1 MIFKEYPDFITS
13 IEHADVLTD
22 CIYQSRWRF
31 GQVSDDTIEPNY
43 PMWFQNYYNIKTMD
57 FVDTCPAIAK
67 TITERFQDLLPDDYL
82 LVRSMA
88 SANTFGLD
96 GDYHTD
102 WPHPDVSVTGVLYT
116 DKEWERNWGG
126 ETLFAHPD
134 IDGDKHSRLYA
145 SEYQP
150 CKLITFDSSIPHI
163 GKGPQRRCK
172 EMRSVLAFQAV
183 QKDALKERLGKK
195 DIAKT

>member
-1 MIFKEYPDFITS
+1 MIFKEYKDWIDDN
-13 IEHADVLTD
+13 EHVDVLTQ
-22 CIYQSRWRF
+22 IVYQPKWRF

-96 GDYHTD
+96 GDFHTD
-102 WPHPDVSVTGVLYT
+102 WPHPDVSITGVLYT
-116 DKEWERNWGG
+116 DKTWERNWGG
-126 ETLFAHPD
+126 ETLFAHLD
-134 IDGDKHSRLYA
+134 IDGDKLYA

-150 CKLITFDSSIPHI
+150 CKLVTFDSSIPHI

-172 EMRSVLAFQAV
+172 EMRSILAFQAV